1 VQKRSKLTEKKD
13 ERLETLGKDTI
24 FSAQQRFTIMFLLY
38 LHKKAGFTE
47 LQKLL
52 HLTPGN
58 LDHHVRRLEEAG
70 YVKTRHVLDWRPLK
84 VIEISKLG
92 SQEFRAYAVNL
103 RKILEQVK

>member
-1 VQKRSKLTEKKD
+1 MAEED
-13 ERLETLGKDTI
+13 AEPLGAFVKGGI

-47 LQKLL
+47 VQKLL
-52 HLTPGN
+52 GLTPGN

-84 VIEISKLG
+84 VIEITRLG
-92 SQEFRAYAVNL
+92 SMAFKAYATNL
-103 RKILEQVK
+103 RQLLEQVT